1 MRIFREISQ
10 VLATDSFFHIKQLV
24 NSWRCRQIQGQI
36 PRRLLPISVNLSG
49 VRVVYSNSTFFRMK
63 VSKPIL
69 VATPIMGRK
78 KMAVKQ
84 LRNVAKPDPYS
95 FDEYVATGI
104 AIKALYILRFY

>member
-1 MRIFREISQ
+1 
-10 VLATDSFFHIKQLV
+10 
-24 NSWRCRQIQGQI
+24 
-36 PRRLLPISVNLSG
+36 
-49 VRVVYSNSTFFRMK
+49 MK